1 MAIFVTS
8 RFSNNSTMRELG
20 FAKRG
25 ISKRFKFPHSGH
37 GFTQF
42 SIEKKIEE
50 GDRGAIGRITF
61 FVQCL
66 NHQS

>member
-1 MAIFVTS
+1 VAIFVTS

-25 ISKRFKFPHSGH
+25 ISKRFKFPHSD

-42 SIEKKIEE
+42 SIEE
-50 GDRGAIGRITF
+50 GDRGRGAIGRITY
-61 FVQCL
+61 FVHCL